1 MLFFRGWWI
10 KSLHQQARTT
20 STQHANLTCVAP
32 PQRYVGLVQLLSQFQ
47 ALNQAEGSIIFGLL
61 KLLNLFL
68 FMLEPLNDSIL
79 VKIVASD
86 KNAQGIIV
94 SETTAPLYDKGEIVA
109 AGPGRKLDNG
119 SRLSLDVKVGDKVF
133 FTRYAATEVPLD
145 GEKFYL
151 VTEKD
156 ILGLIK

>member
-1 MLFFRGWWI
+1 
-10 KSLHQQARTT
+10 
-20 STQHANLTCVAP
+20 
-32 PQRYVGLVQLLSQFQ
+32 
-47 ALNQAEGSIIFGLL
+47 
-61 KLLNLFL
+61 
-68 FMLEPLNDSIL
+68 MLEPLNDSIL

-94 SETTAPLYDKGEIVA
+94 SETTAPLYDKGEVVA

-119 SRLSLDVKVGDKVF
+119 TRLSLDVKVGDKVF
-133 FTRYAATEVPLD
+133 FTRYASTEVPLD